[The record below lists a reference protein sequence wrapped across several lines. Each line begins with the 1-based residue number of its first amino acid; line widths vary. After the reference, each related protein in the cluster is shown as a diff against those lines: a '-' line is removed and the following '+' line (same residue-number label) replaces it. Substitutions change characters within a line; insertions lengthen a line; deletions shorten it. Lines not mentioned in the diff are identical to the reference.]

1 MPRPYREWTTLSC
14 TISPEVD
21 QFLRQQAAALGIDTG
36 TVLDVI
42 VWRNHLQ
49 PSRQALE
56 SRKLPPEVIERCF
69 AEEVLALLEEEKT
82 VQALDE
88 ALDEMLGIGLVP
100 SIRRRKVQAL
110 IRRWMKTR
118 EIPQKFKQAVQD
130 MMNHLQVVPLVVKAG
145 AVDEDWFAGNEAED
159 TSSSE

>member
-1 MPRPYREWTTLSC
+1 MPRPYREWTPLNC

-42 VWRNHLQ
+42 VWRHHLQ
-49 PSRQALE
+49 PSIKTLK
-56 SRKLPPEVIERCF
+56 SGKLQPEVIERCF
-69 AEEVLALLEEEKT
+69 AEEALALLEDEKA
-82 VQALDE
+82 VQVLDE
-88 ALDEMLGIGLVP
+88 VLAIEAVP

-118 EIPQKFKQAVQD
+118 EIPQEYKEVVRD
-130 MMNHLQVVPLVVKAG
+130 TMNQLGIVPGVLVSG
-145 AVDEDWFAGNEAED
+145 AVSDDWFE
-159 TSSSE
+159 SP